1 MPRFPGLGRGR
12 GSSFKYHFSVEVA
25 SVTLRDGVSV
35 PGGASFRVVWK
46 RGDKVASTRELAP
59 EGAALPFDETLALVC
74 TMYRDTGGGAAFA
87 AKDASFTLLQ
97 GRSDKPGTVVR
108 QLAKAT
114 VDLSRYAAVEPTR
127 EEVRLVLLHDGVPVA
142 DMVVVVASRSSIG
155 RARFGAQ
162 PRVAISAR
170 TCQRRS
176 SRRFSV
182 GGL

>member
-74 TMYRDTGGGAAFA
+74 TMYRDPAVGAYAEKEA
-87 AKDASFTLLQ
+87 TNAVNV
-97 GRSDKPGTVVR
+97 GRTRVVGCF
-108 QLAKAT
+108 
-114 VDLSRYAAVEPTR
+114 VI
-127 EEVRLVLLHDGVPVA
+127 
-142 DMVVVVASRSSIG
+142 ASRVG
-155 RARFGAQ
+155 LR
-162 PRVAISAR
+162 PRE
-170 TCQRRS
+170 
-176 SRRFSV
+176 
-182 GGL
+182 